1 MSALVLLH
9 GSRDALSGF
18 QQPNL
23 PMREMI
29 TNELSQATQEIAR
42 SVAHFLPRLMVML
55 IIILIGWLIAYL
67 LRGVLRSILR
77 LVRFDRLSEH
87 AGASDFLKKAALPP
101 SSELLSRF
109 VYWVVLLG
117 FVLVGIS
124 VLGIVGL
131 QEHVAEFFGFLPRM
145 FAALFLF
152 LFGLIAASFFSRAVL
167 LAAVNAD
174 LPSPRLIS
182 STTRVLIVILVCSMA
197 FEELGLAEHTVIVAF
212 AIIFGSLMLGLAL
225 AFGLGGRDL
234 ARRFLERRF
243 AHPKDQEE
251 HEDELSPL

>member
-1 MSALVLLH
+1 MFALVTSRVLAA
-9 GSRDALSGF
+9 GSRVVF
-18 QQPNL
+18 EPNPPL
-23 PMREMI
+23 RQMVMD
-29 TNELSQATQEIAR
+29 ELTQATHEIAR
-42 SVAHFLPRLMVML
+42 SVAHFLPRLLVML
-55 IIILIGWLIAYL
+55 IIVLVGWLIAYI
-67 LRGVLRSILR
+67 LRGALRSLLR
-77 LVRFDRLSEH
+77 LVRFDRLSER
-87 AGASDFLKKAALPP
+87 AGASELLKKAALPP

-109 VYWVVLLG
+109 VFWVVLLG
-117 FVLVGIS
+117 FLLVGVS
-124 VLGIVGL
+124 ALGIVGV
-131 QEHVAEFFGFLPRM
+131 QEHIVGFFGFLPRM

-152 LFGLIAASFFSRAVL
+152 LFGLVAASFFSRAVL

-182 STTRVLIVILVCSMA
+182 STTRVLIIILVSSMT

-212 AIIFGSLMLGLAL
+212 AIMFGSLMLGLAL

-243 AHPKDQEE
+243 AHPKAPEE